1 MPTKPSGSAGA
12 SASVNRES
20 RSTRSQRRR
29 EVGSGE
35 PQVADAAAPPTPSKR
50 RKISR
55 QAGLVTS
62 HDVYAFE
69 VSDPENR
76 GDEDDDEMEDEL
88 AEPVAAASS
97 TPGRRGRPPKAKASA
112 TPAKVS
118 GVGVKK
124 STPREP
130 ESALSR
136 SRPETPLRK
145 TPPRKSGVGKSGAGE
160 SGVSESG
167 AGESGASVEKLTPRG
182 PKPTL
187 SKTRPESPPRETG
200 AGERNVGG
208 RDVGERDVGERDV
221 GERDVGERGAGAKVS
236 TPRGPKPTLSKTR
249 PETPLTKTPLRK
261 SSVGV
266 TDSTRGPILS
276 SSKTKSHMSP
286 RTSGTSGIDTPSRR
300 TAADRSARRKSAR
313 ALIDRVV
320 GDDATSDDEAGD
332 EGLAREIFE
341 SSGDEIAE
349 DEGDAEKEERGRDA
363 EAEEEEGREGEED
376 GRDGRRGRSGRH
388 GLTGR
393 LGRIGRLGRSGKH
406 GQDDGDGRDG
416 GEKGVEDDARSATTP
431 TKSIRGRKRKAEAM
445 KRSPTPPRDLPP
457 HEMYFFQN
465 KPGLAKTS
473 NNTLASLNLLTHDEY
488 FSILRNLGDPHN
500 ADIKFL
506 EDIHADSFG
515 QWEFELAE
523 GFNLCLYGYGS
534 KQPLLH
540 RFAKNLHSKVYSGH
554 HHKIVILNGYVRSI
568 STREVLST
576 ISSAVDPSYKL
587 TSGNPVALL
596 QDVLSLLTSSE
607 TTLTLILNSADAPPL
622 RKSSF
627 YTILSQLAGH
637 PRMRL
642 ACSVDTPDFSL
653 LWDSGQRSAFNF
665 VFHDCTTFA
674 RRSAAELE
682 VVDEVH
688 ELLGRKARR
697 VGGKDGVAF
706 VLKSLPDNAKNL
718 FRLLVGEVLV
728 ALDDEGVG
736 MGGENPGV
744 EYRMLYNKAVEEF
757 ICSSE
762 MAFRTLLKEF
772 HDHQM
777 ITSRKDV
784 LGTELLSLPF
794 RKEELEA
801 ILEDLMS

>member
-1 MPTKPSGSAGA
+1 MVSRDIYEFDGA
-12 SASVNRES
+12 DS
-20 RSTRSQRRR
+20 SQ
-29 EVGSGE
+29 E
-35 PQVADAAAPPTPSKR
+35 PDDA
-50 RKISR
+50 
-55 QAGLVTS
+55 
-62 HDVYAFE
+62 
-69 VSDPENR
+69 
-76 GDEDDDEMEDEL
+76 MEDGL
-88 AEPVAAASS
+88 AEPVVA
-97 TPGRRGRPPKAKASA
+97 TPARRGRPTKAKASA
-112 TPAKVS
+112 VTVKGS
-118 GVGVKK
+118 GVDETK
-124 STPREP
+124 STPRRSR
-130 ESALSR
+130 SALSKAK
-136 SRPETPLRK
+136 PETPHR
-145 TPPRKSGVGKSGAGE
+145 
-160 SGVSESG
+160 ESG
-167 AGESGASVEKLTPRG
+167 AR
-182 PKPTL
+182 
-187 SKTRPESPPRETG
+187 
-200 AGERNVGG
+200 
-208 RDVGERDVGERDV
+208 
-221 GERDVGERGAGAKVS
+221 
-236 TPRGPKPTLSKTR
+236 
-249 PETPLTKTPLRK
+249 
-261 SSVGV
+261 
-266 TDSTRGPILS
+266 
-276 SSKTKSHMSP
+276 
-286 RTSGTSGIDTPSRR
+286 GIDTPGRR
-300 TAADRSARRKSAR
+300 TIADRSARRKSAR
-313 ALIDRVV
+313 AIIDRVV
-320 GDDATSDDEAGD
+320 DDFTSDDEAGD

-341 SSGDEIAE
+341 SSGDEGVQE
-349 DEGDAEKEERGRDA
+349 DE
-363 EAEEEEGREGEED
+363 EGQDEDLED
-376 GRDGRRGRSGRH
+376 GAG
-388 GLTGR
+388 
-393 LGRIGRLGRSGKH
+393 
-406 GQDDGDGRDG
+406 
-416 GEKGVEDDARSATTP
+416 SAQVTP
-431 TKSIRGRKRKAEAM
+431 SKTARGRKRKAAAR

-488 FSILRNLGDPHN
+488 FSIVRDLKDPHD

-506 EDIHADSFG
+506 EDLHAESFG
-515 QWEFELAE
+515 QWGFELAE
-523 GFNLCLYGYGS
+523 GFSVCLYGYGS
-534 KQPLLH
+534 KRPLLH
-540 RFAKNLHSKVYSGH
+540 RFAKHLHSKISSSH
-554 HHKIVILNGYVRSI
+554 SPHKIIVLNGYVRTISI
-568 STREVLST
+568 REVLST

-596 QDVLSLLTSSE
+596 QDVLSLITASDI
-607 TTLTLILNSADAPPL
+607 TLTLILNSADAPPL

-637 PRMRL
+637 PSIRL
-642 ACSVDTPDFSL
+642 ACSVDTPDFPL

-728 ALDDEGVG
+728 ALEDEGVG
-736 MGGENPGV
+736 VGGENPGV
-744 EYRMLYNKAVEEF
+744 KYRMLYNKAVEEF